1 MGLSCPE
8 QIFFL
13 NPARSRFQR
22 KVTDIAARTN
32 DSNDRQS
39 NRSL

>member
-13 NPARSRFQR
+13 YPARSRFQR

-32 DSNDRQS
+32 DNNYRQS